1 MDETPALS
9 SESRVKRASL
19 LYSTRANCIR
29 QTIIFSEREVSI
41 MTHEQLTASVAI
53 ASWKTAVA
61 RTDKVFSELTE
72 EQFLK
77 EIAPGRNRII
87 YLIGHL
93 TAVHDAIHT
102 ILGLGDRLHP
112 ELDAI
117 FVAKPDKAIEPLP
130 SVPEL
135 KKHWTEVNGSL
146 SKKFAGL
153 RPQEWLQ
160 RHMAMSDEDYAKEPT
175 RNRLSVL
182 LSRTNHLA
190 YHLGQIVLAP
200 R

>member
-1 MDETPALS
+1 
-9 SESRVKRASL
+9 
-19 LYSTRANCIR
+19 
-29 QTIIFSEREVSI
+29 
-41 MTHEQLTASVAI
+41 MTHEQLTVSVAI

-93 TAVHDAIHT
+93 TAVHDGIHT

-117 FVAKPDKAIEPLP
+117 FVSKPDKTIEPLP